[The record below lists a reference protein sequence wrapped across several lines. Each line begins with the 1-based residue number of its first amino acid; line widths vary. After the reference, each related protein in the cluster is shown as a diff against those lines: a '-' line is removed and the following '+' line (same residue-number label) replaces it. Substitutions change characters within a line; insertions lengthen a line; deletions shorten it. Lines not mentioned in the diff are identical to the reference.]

1 MSQTRTQTI
10 HLTLTPAQ
18 VDRLHALVYD
28 RYLDACEREE
38 FHARVRQRVGAR
50 GVRPRATR
58 QYAEERRVWETLNE
72 RLGERGTR

>member
-1 MSQTRTQTI
+1 MPQTRTQTV

-18 VDRLHALVYD
+18 ADRLHELVYD

-38 FHARVRQRVGAR
+38 FHARVRQRVGTR
-50 GVRPRATR
+50 GLRPSATR

-72 RLGERGTR
+72 LLGEGVTR